1 MAVNNVEFHFES
13 FTENVIFHFNRFA
26 TFPTKCDTLKKRERE
41 RERCL
46 RWLIPFAFRMKSE
59 NAIWRFAF
67 GDFVATEI
75 ISRRANDKTIHSN
88 YEHLFVIAKSIY
100 FSPFPVAWVVRHHLK
115 LNQERIYFNT
125 SFQWSLLPFQW
136 TTKSV
141 VVLIADVLEIDSK
154 RRCRRFNMQSL
165 TTPSSKFILKM
176 GNIWKNVLE
185 SRENKKN
192 EENRAKQKIRVFFF
206 HAGRRLQIV
215 KCVHLSVFIVFR
227 C

>member
-13 FTENVIFHFNRFA
+13 LTENVIFHFNRFA
-26 TFPTKCDTLKKRERE
+26 TFSTKCDTQKKSGT
-41 RERCL
+41 
-46 RWLIPFAFRMKSE
+46 KE
-59 NAIWRFAF
+59 NRVSSVIYFVRISNEKWKCDLTICIWRFCC
-67 GDFVATEI
+67 DRNN
-75 ISRRANDKTIHSN
+75 SSSQTIKRYIQITNICLSLLNRFIFPIPACGASN
-88 YEHLFVIAKSIY
+88 
-100 FSPFPVAWVVRHHLK
+100 HLK

-154 RRCRRFNMQSL
+154 RRCRRFNMQSQ

-176 GNIWKNVLE
+176 GNIWRNVLE
-185 SRENKKN
+185 SRENKKWMKT
-192 EENRAKQKIRVFFF
+192 ETIRVFFYS
-206 HAGRRLQIV
+206 GRRLQIV

-227 C
+227 Y